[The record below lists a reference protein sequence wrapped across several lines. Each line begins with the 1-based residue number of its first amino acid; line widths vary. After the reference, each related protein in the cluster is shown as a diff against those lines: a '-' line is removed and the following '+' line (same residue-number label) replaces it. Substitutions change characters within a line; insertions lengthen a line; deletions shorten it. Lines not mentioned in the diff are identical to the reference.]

1 VPTEI
6 EQLYREHRAGLVR
19 LVEREL
25 HDHADAEDVVQTAF
39 LDAHRALERGTT
51 PRNPR
56 AWLAA
61 IALNAGRRL
70 RRRRPNAELLEEYA
84 AQEASNVPEIRAA
97 LASLPNEQRAAVVY
111 RDVLGLSYDETAAEM
126 GKSVN
131 AVTML
136 LHRGRGRLRQ
146 TLGVTAGGFGLW
158 RWLRQ
163 SGMAQAA
170 VVKGTAAVVVAGG
183 LATTGVVAA
192 RVIAPIGPDT
202 AAAAPA
208 TRFGSLTKGA
218 ERTPGGV
225 LMLSSGSRHFKTAGG
240 WRSSAAMQGLSGDD
254 ATPPATIGSSTTADA
269 SSLLPSTVGVPTV
282 SVPTVPIPA
291 PPVTVAAT
299 VTVSTPIT
307 TVTVTAPTGTTATV
321 TTPITTV
328 TVPIP

>member
-1 VPTEI
+1 
-6 EQLYREHRAGLVR
+6 
-19 LVEREL
+19 
-25 HDHADAEDVVQTAF
+25 VVQTAF
-39 LDAHRALERGTT
+39 LDAQRALERGTT
-51 PRNPR
+51 PRHPR

-70 RRRRPNAELLEEYA
+70 RRRRLNAELLEEYA
-84 AQEASNVPEIRAA
+84 VQEASAVPEIRVA
-97 LASLPNEQRAAVVY
+97 LASLPKEQRAAVVY
-111 RDVLGLSYDETAAEM
+111 RDVLGLSYDETAEQM

-136 LHRGRGRLRQ
+136 LHRGRRRLRQ

-183 LATTGVVAA
+183 LATTGVMAA
-192 RVIAPIGPDT
+192 RVIAPVGPEV

-208 TRFGSLTKGA
+208 TPFGSLTQGA
-218 ERTPGGV
+218 EWTPGGV
-225 LMLSSGSRHFKTAGG
+225 LMLPLGTRPFKTTD
-240 WRSSAAMQGLSGDD
+240 SSRVGAVTQGLSGDS
-254 ATPPATIGSSTTADA
+254 ATPATIGSSTTAET
-269 SSLLPSTVGVPTV
+269 SSLLPSMVSVPTV
-282 SVPTVPIPA
+282 SVPTVPIA
-291 PPVTVAAT
+291 TPPVTVAAT
-299 VTVSTPIT
+299 VTVSTPT
-307 TVTVTAPTGTTATV
+307 TAVTVTAPTGTTATV